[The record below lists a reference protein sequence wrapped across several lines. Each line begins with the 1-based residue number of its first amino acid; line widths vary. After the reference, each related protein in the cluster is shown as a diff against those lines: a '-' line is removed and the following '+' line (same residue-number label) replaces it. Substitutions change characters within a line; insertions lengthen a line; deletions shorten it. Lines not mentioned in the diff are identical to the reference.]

1 MITRSILASDL
12 INECSLTL
20 SATNSTPFYE
30 RLFCLFLFQVFFWA
44 NTMFFKHSIISM
56 LQKKNPRMREKA
68 GSGNQMTVTRGNFE
82 SLLEPRGHEN
92 DVN

>member
-1 MITRSILASDL
+1 
-12 INECSLTL
+12 
-20 SATNSTPFYE
+20 
-30 RLFCLFLFQVFFWA
+30 
-44 NTMFFKHSIISM
+44 M